1 MDRTGSTSTTV
12 WKSYTQSQ
20 VNLPT
25 LLQSIM
31 RETFSAI
38 FSLILISS
46 LLTGCISGDNGESED
61 EDDLFEEPPTEISQF
76 SEHCIEYDNLERC
89 WVLLVPTII
98 NESAPAPL
106 LVDMHGNGDDMY
118 QQRWTSDFANISMEQ
133 GFIVAYPQGHNNAWN
148 QGSSL
153 IPCSDE
159 LRCSEEDDVGFILQ
173 MLDTIMQNH
182 STDKSRIYVTG
193 WSNGCGMTQR
203 LAVQASDVFAAAGC
217 MAMYRFAEVPSD
229 YSPIPFME
237 VHGLLDEIVLY
248 ATTAP
253 AAPVFGPEKGAIQNL
268 ESWADIN
275 GCQGSIPEVIVS
287 EDDYD
292 IRGYTDCD
300 NETQVMLVSLFF
312 AAHNPYEHDDPVADP
327 GRGWANPTGV
337 PSSTIVWEFVSSFS
351 KSTPEDDA

>member
-1 MDRTGSTSTTV
+1 MRSIPTSV
-12 WKSYTQSQ
+12 
-20 VNLPT
+20 VT
-25 LLQSIM
+25 LL
-31 RETFSAI
+31 
-38 FSLILISS
+38 LVSS
-46 LLTGCISGDNGESED
+46 MVSGCVSDPTKVDTEEDNPVEED
-61 EDDLFEEPPTEISQF
+61 PDYEPNI
-76 SEHCIEYDNLERC
+76 SEHCIEYDELERC
-89 WVLLVPTII
+89 WLLLVPLIL

-133 GFIVAYPQGHNNAWN
+133 GFFVAYPQGHNNAWN
-148 QGSSL
+148 HGSSL

-159 LRCSEEDDVGFILQ
+159 LRCSEEDDVGFTLQ

-182 STDKSRIYVTG
+182 SIDKSRVYVTG

-203 LAVQASDVFAAAGC
+203 LAVQASEVFAAAGC
-217 MAMYRFAEVPSD
+217 MAMYRFAEVQSD

-268 ESWADIN
+268 ESWADLN

-287 EDDYD
+287 EEDYD
-292 IRGYTDCD
+292 IRGYTDCE
-300 NETQVMLVSLFF
+300 NEAQVMLVSLFF

-337 PSSTIVWEFVSSFS
+337 PSSTIVWEFVSQFS
-351 KSTPEDDA
+351 KKSNESIIM

>member
-1 MDRTGSTSTTV
+1 MGSIPTSV
-12 WKSYTQSQ
+12 
-20 VNLPT
+20 VM
-25 LLQSIM
+25 LLL
-31 RETFSAI
+31 A
-38 FSLILISS
+38 SS
-46 LLTGCISGDNGESED
+46 MISGCMS
-61 EDDLFEEPPTEISQF
+61 EPPEVDSEEDVLVEPNPDYELNIT
-76 SEHCIEYDNLERC
+76 EHCIEYDDLERC
-89 WVLLVPTII
+89 WLLLVPPIL
-98 NESAPAPL
+98 NESVPAPL

-133 GFIVAYPQGHNNAWN
+133 GFVVAYPQGHNNAWN

-173 MLDTIMQNH
+173 MLDTIVQNH
-182 STDKSRIYVTG
+182 SIDQSRVYVTG

-203 LAVQASDVFAAAGC
+203 LAVQASEVFAASGC
-217 MAMYRFAEVPSD
+217 MAMYLFADVPSD
-229 YSPIPFME
+229 YKPIPFIE
-237 VHGLLDEIVLY
+237 VHGILDEIVLY

-268 ESWADIN
+268 ETWADLN

-292 IRGYTDCD
+292 IRGYTDCE

-337 PSSTIVWEFVSSFS
+337 PSSTIVWEFMSQFS
-351 KSTPEDDA
+351 KKSNESIIV

>member
-1 MDRTGSTSTTV
+1 MRSIPTSV
-12 WKSYTQSQ
+12 
-20 VNLPT
+20 VT
-25 LLQSIM
+25 LL
-31 RETFSAI
+31 
-38 FSLILISS
+38 LVSS
-46 LLTGCISGDNGESED
+46 MVSGCVSEPTKVDSEEDNPVED
-61 EDDLFEEPPTEISQF
+61 NLDYEPNI
-76 SEHCIEYDNLERC
+76 SEHCVEYDELERC
-89 WVLLVPTII
+89 WLLLVPPIL
-98 NESAPAPL
+98 NDSAPAPL

-133 GFIVAYPQGHNNAWN
+133 GFFVAYPQGHNNAWN
-148 QGSSL
+148 HGSSL

-159 LRCSEEDDVGFILQ
+159 LRCSEEDDVGFTLQ

-182 STDKSRIYVTG
+182 SIDKSRVYVTG

-203 LAVQASDVFAAAGC
+203 LAVQASEVFAAAGC
-217 MAMYRFAEVPSD
+217 MAMYRFAEVQSD

-268 ESWADIN
+268 ESWADLN

-287 EDDYD
+287 EEDYD
-292 IRGYTDCD
+292 IRGYTDCE
-300 NETQVMLVSLFF
+300 NEAQVMLVSLFF

-337 PSSTIVWEFVSSFS
+337 PSSTIVWEFVSQFS
-351 KSTPEDDA
+351 KKSNESIMM

>member
-1 MDRTGSTSTTV
+1 MGSIPTSV
-12 WKSYTQSQ
+12 
-20 VNLPT
+20 VM
-25 LLQSIM
+25 LLL
-31 RETFSAI
+31 A
-38 FSLILISS
+38 SS
-46 LLTGCISGDNGESED
+46 MISGCMS
-61 EDDLFEEPPTEISQF
+61 EPPEVDSEEDVLVEPNPDYELNIT
-76 SEHCIEYDNLERC
+76 EHCIEYDDLERC
-89 WVLLVPTII
+89 WLLLVPPIL
-98 NESAPAPL
+98 NKSVPAPL

-133 GFIVAYPQGHNNAWN
+133 GFVVAYPQGHNNAWN

-173 MLDTIMQNH
+173 MLDTIVQNH
-182 STDKSRIYVTG
+182 SIDQSRVYVTG

-203 LAVQASDVFAAAGC
+203 LAVQASEVFAASGC
-217 MAMYRFAEVPSD
+217 MAMYLFADVPSD
-229 YSPIPFME
+229 YKPIPFIE
-237 VHGLLDEIVLY
+237 VHGILDEIVLY

-268 ESWADIN
+268 ETWADLN

-292 IRGYTDCD
+292 IRGYTDCE

-337 PSSTIVWEFVSSFS
+337 PSSTIVWEFVSQFS
-351 KSTPEDDA
+351 KKSNESIIV

>member
-1 MDRTGSTSTTV
+1 MGSI
-12 WKSYTQSQ
+12 
-20 VNLPT
+20 PT
-25 LLQSIM
+25 YVVMLLL
-31 RETFSAI
+31 A
-38 FSLILISS
+38 SS
-46 LLTGCISGDNGESED
+46 MISGCMS
-61 EDDLFEEPPTEISQF
+61 EPPEVDSEEDVLVEPNPDYELNIT
-76 SEHCIEYDNLERC
+76 EHCIEYDDLERC
-89 WVLLVPTII
+89 WLLLVPPIL
-98 NESAPAPL
+98 NESVPAPL

-133 GFIVAYPQGHNNAWN
+133 GFVVAYPQGHNNAWN
-148 QGSSL
+148 QGPSL

-173 MLDTIMQNH
+173 MLDTIVQNH
-182 STDKSRIYVTG
+182 SIDQSRVYVTG

-203 LAVQASDVFAAAGC
+203 LAVQASEVFAASGC
-217 MAMYRFAEVPSD
+217 MAMYLFADVPSD
-229 YSPIPFME
+229 YKPIPFIE
-237 VHGLLDEIVLY
+237 VHGILDEIVLY

-268 ESWADIN
+268 ETWADLN

-292 IRGYTDCD
+292 IRGYTDCE

-337 PSSTIVWEFVSSFS
+337 PSSTIVWEFVSQFS
-351 KSTPEDDA
+351 KKSNESIIV

>member
-1 MDRTGSTSTTV
+1 MVSGCVSD
-12 WKSYTQSQ
+12 
-20 VNLPT
+20 PT
-25 LLQSIM
+25 KVDT
-31 RETFSAI
+31 EE
-38 FSLILISS
+38 
-46 LLTGCISGDNGESED
+46 DNPVEED
-61 EDDLFEEPPTEISQF
+61 PDYEPNI
-76 SEHCIEYDNLERC
+76 SEHCIEYDELERC
-89 WVLLVPTII
+89 WLLLVPLIP

-133 GFIVAYPQGHNNAWN
+133 GFFVAYPQGHNNAWN
-148 QGSSL
+148 HGSSL

-159 LRCSEEDDVGFILQ
+159 LRCSEEDDVGFTLQ

-182 STDKSRIYVTG
+182 SIDKSRVYVTG

-203 LAVQASDVFAAAGC
+203 LAVQASEVFAAAGC
-217 MAMYRFAEVPSD
+217 MAMYRFAEVQSD

-268 ESWADIN
+268 ESWADLN

-287 EDDYD
+287 EEDYD
-292 IRGYTDCD
+292 IRGYTDCE
-300 NETQVMLVSLFF
+300 NEAQVMLVSLFF

-337 PSSTIVWEFVSSFS
+337 PSSTIVWEFVSQFS
-351 KSTPEDDA
+351 KNSNESIIM

>member
-1 MDRTGSTSTTV
+1 MRSIPASV
-12 WKSYTQSQ
+12 
-20 VNLPT
+20 VT
-25 LLQSIM
+25 LL
-31 RETFSAI
+31 
-38 FSLILISS
+38 LVSS
-46 LLTGCISGDNGESED
+46 MVSGCVSDPTKVDTEEDNPVEED
-61 EDDLFEEPPTEISQF
+61 PDYEPNI
-76 SEHCIEYDNLERC
+76 SEHCIEYDELERC
-89 WVLLVPTII
+89 WLLLVPLIL

-133 GFIVAYPQGHNNAWN
+133 GFVVAYPQGHNNAWN
-148 QGSSL
+148 HGSSL

-159 LRCSEEDDVGFILQ
+159 LRCSEEDDVGFTLQ

-182 STDKSRIYVTG
+182 SIDKSRVYVTG

-203 LAVQASDVFAAAGC
+203 LAVQASEVFAAAGC
-217 MAMYRFAEVPSD
+217 MAMYRFAEVQSD

-268 ESWADIN
+268 ESWADLN

-287 EDDYD
+287 EEDYD
-292 IRGYTDCD
+292 IRGYTECE
-300 NETQVMLVSLFF
+300 NEAQVMLVSLFF

-337 PSSTIVWEFVSSFS
+337 PSSTIVWEFVSQFS
-351 KSTPEDDA
+351 KKSNESIIM

>member
-1 MDRTGSTSTTV
+1 MRSIPTSV
-12 WKSYTQSQ
+12 
-20 VNLPT
+20 VT
-25 LLQSIM
+25 LL
-31 RETFSAI
+31 
-38 FSLILISS
+38 LVSS
-46 LLTGCISGDNGESED
+46 MVSGCVSDPTKVDTEEDNPVEED
-61 EDDLFEEPPTEISQF
+61 PDYEPNI
-76 SEHCIEYDNLERC
+76 SEHCIEHDELERC
-89 WVLLVPTII
+89 WLLLVPLIL

-133 GFIVAYPQGHNNAWN
+133 GFFVAYPQGHNNAWN
-148 QGSSL
+148 HGSSL

-159 LRCSEEDDVGFILQ
+159 LRCSEEDDVGFTLQ

-182 STDKSRIYVTG
+182 SIDKSRVYVTG

-203 LAVQASDVFAAAGC
+203 LAVQASEVFAAAGC
-217 MAMYRFAEVPSD
+217 MAMYRFAEVQSD

-268 ESWADIN
+268 ESWADLN

-287 EDDYD
+287 EEDYD
-292 IRGYTDCD
+292 IRGYTDCE
-300 NETQVMLVSLFF
+300 NEAQVMLVSLFF

-337 PSSTIVWEFVSSFS
+337 PSSTIVWEFVSQFS
-351 KSTPEDDA
+351 KKSNESIIM

>member
-1 MDRTGSTSTTV
+1 MRSIPTSV
-12 WKSYTQSQ
+12 
-20 VNLPT
+20 VT
-25 LLQSIM
+25 LL
-31 RETFSAI
+31 
-38 FSLILISS
+38 LVSS
-46 LLTGCISGDNGESED
+46 MVSGCVSDPTKVDTEEDNPVEED
-61 EDDLFEEPPTEISQF
+61 PDYEPNI
-76 SEHCIEYDNLERC
+76 SEHCIEYDELERC
-89 WVLLVPTII
+89 WLLLVPLIP

-133 GFIVAYPQGHNNAWN
+133 GFFVAYPQGHNNAWN
-148 QGSSL
+148 HGSSL

-159 LRCSEEDDVGFILQ
+159 LRCSEEDDVGFTLQ

-182 STDKSRIYVTG
+182 SIDESRVYVTG

-203 LAVQASDVFAAAGC
+203 LAVQASEVFAAAGC
-217 MAMYRFAEVPSD
+217 MAMYRFAEVQSD

-268 ESWADIN
+268 ESWADLN

-287 EDDYD
+287 EEDYD
-292 IRGYTDCD
+292 IRGYTDCE
-300 NETQVMLVSLFF
+300 NEAQVMLVSLFF

-337 PSSTIVWEFVSSFS
+337 PSSTIVWEFVSQFS
-351 KSTPEDDA
+351 KKSNESIIM

>member
-1 MDRTGSTSTTV
+1 M
-12 WKSYTQSQ
+12 
-20 VNLPT
+20 
-25 LLQSIM
+25 
-31 RETFSAI
+31 
-38 FSLILISS
+38 
-46 LLTGCISGDNGESED
+46 ISGCMS
-61 EDDLFEEPPTEISQF
+61 EPPEVDSEEDVLVEPNPDYELNIT
-76 SEHCIEYDNLERC
+76 EHCIEYDDLERC
-89 WVLLVPTII
+89 WLLLVPPIL
-98 NESAPAPL
+98 NESVPAPL

-133 GFIVAYPQGHNNAWN
+133 GFVVAYPQGHNNAWN
-148 QGSSL
+148 QGPSL

-173 MLDTIMQNH
+173 MLDTIVQNH
-182 STDKSRIYVTG
+182 SIDQSRVYVTG

-203 LAVQASDVFAAAGC
+203 LAVQASEVFAASGC
-217 MAMYRFAEVPSD
+217 MAMYLFADVPSD
-229 YSPIPFME
+229 YKPIPFIE
-237 VHGLLDEIVLY
+237 VHGILDEIVLY

-268 ESWADIN
+268 ETWADLN

-292 IRGYTDCD
+292 IRGYTDCE

-337 PSSTIVWEFVSSFS
+337 PSSTIVWEFVSQFS
-351 KSTPEDDA
+351 KKSNESIIV

>member
-1 MDRTGSTSTTV
+1 MRSIPTSV
-12 WKSYTQSQ
+12 
-20 VNLPT
+20 VT
-25 LLQSIM
+25 LL
-31 RETFSAI
+31 
-38 FSLILISS
+38 LVSS
-46 LLTGCISGDNGESED
+46 MVSGCVSDPTKVDTEEDNPVEED
-61 EDDLFEEPPTEISQF
+61 PDYEPNI
-76 SEHCIEYDNLERC
+76 SEHCIEYDELERC
-89 WVLLVPTII
+89 WLLLVPLIP

-133 GFIVAYPQGHNNAWN
+133 GFVVAYPQGHNNAWN
-148 QGSSL
+148 QGPSL

-159 LRCSEEDDVGFILQ
+159 LRCSEEDDVGFTLQ

-182 STDKSRIYVTG
+182 SIDKSRVYVTG

-203 LAVQASDVFAAAGC
+203 LAVQASEVFAAAGC
-217 MAMYRFAEVPSD
+217 MAMYRFAEVQSD

-268 ESWADIN
+268 ESWADLN

-287 EDDYD
+287 EEDYD
-292 IRGYTDCD
+292 IRGYTDCE
-300 NETQVMLVSLFF
+300 NEAQVMLVSLFF

-337 PSSTIVWEFVSSFS
+337 PSSTIVWEFVSQFS
-351 KSTPEDDA
+351 KKSNESIIM

>member
-1 MDRTGSTSTTV
+1 MRSIPTSV
-12 WKSYTQSQ
+12 
-20 VNLPT
+20 VT
-25 LLQSIM
+25 LL
-31 RETFSAI
+31 
-38 FSLILISS
+38 LVSS
-46 LLTGCISGDNGESED
+46 MVSGCVSDPTKVDTEEDNPVEVD
-61 EDDLFEEPPTEISQF
+61 PDYEPNI
-76 SEHCIEYDNLERC
+76 SEHCTDYDELERC
-89 WVLLVPTII
+89 WLLLVPLIL

-133 GFIVAYPQGHNNAWN
+133 GFFVAYPQGHNNAWN
-148 QGSSL
+148 HGSSL

-182 STDKSRIYVTG
+182 SVDKSRVYVTG

-203 LAVQASDVFAAAGC
+203 LAVQASEVFAAAGC
-217 MAMYRFAEVPSD
+217 MAMYRFAEVQSD

-248 ATTAP
+248 TTTAP

-268 ESWADIN
+268 ESWADLN

-287 EDDYD
+287 EEDYD
-292 IRGYTDCD
+292 IRGYTDCE
-300 NETQVMLVSLFF
+300 NEAQVMLVSLFF

-337 PSSTIVWEFVSSFS
+337 PSSTIVWEFVSQFS
-351 KSTPEDDA
+351 KKSNESIIM